1 MHQCRTAIIYSYPTE
16 NHRSCHQYCW
26 QQCPFPWDSLSG
38 WRKDFQWAN
47 PLVCVWNCIT
57 PHKHFVATNPQ
68 NSTGNQVTQVDLK
81 MVITPACA
89 CVYCQ
94 YGRHTTHTHTHNH
107 FTSHFLGLPRWA
119 GASRSELLVY
129 GAREDN
135 RGRHTDHPDGR
146 QSIRT
151 NQWPTSIILP
161 IFTPDALPAATL
173 PLYPGL
179 GQAPNTLAYI
189 PSGVVTVNMVKERK
203 IQRCIIM

>member
-1 MHQCRTAIIYSYPTE
+1 MGLSTHPTSLVSRTEPTE
-16 NHRSCHQYCW
+16 FNRQPSN
-26 QQCPFPWDSLSG
+26 SG
-38 WRKDFQWAN
+38 WPEN
-47 PLVCVWNCIT
+47 GYYTGMCVCVLSIW
-57 PHKHFVATNPQ
+57 Q
-68 NSTGNQVTQVDLK
+68 
-81 MVITPACA
+81 
-89 CVYCQ
+89 
-94 YGRHTTHTHTHNH
+94 THNTHNH